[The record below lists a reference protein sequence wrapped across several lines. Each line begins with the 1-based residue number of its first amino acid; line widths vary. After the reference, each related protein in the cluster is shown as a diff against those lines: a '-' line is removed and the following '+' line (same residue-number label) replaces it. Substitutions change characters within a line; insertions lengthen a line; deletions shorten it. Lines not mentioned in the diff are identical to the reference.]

1 MYMFFVSRHLIHLP
15 RFIAFMSSFGGLFVH
30 EYSGRFLS
38 PTPVFT
44 SVTDT
49 QSDPPALVP
58 DTQYVS
64 TFSIEGQWY
73 LLWSGTG
80 SPHPGTKCRLLV
92 ATQVAGKYEESAVTF
107 ASISGITSSASKK
120 AE

>member
-1 MYMFFVSRHLIHLP
+1 
-15 RFIAFMSSFGGLFVH
+15 MSSFGGLFVH

-38 PTPVFT
+38 PRPVFT

-49 QSDPPALVP
+49 GDPL
-58 DTQYVS
+58 TLTMTTEYLS
-64 TFSIEGQWY
+64 TFSIDGQWY

-80 SPHPGTKCRLLV
+80 GTYPGTNARLLMPSW
-92 ATQVAGKYEESAVTF
+92 VAGKLEESAVTF
-107 ASISGITSSASKK
+107 ASVTFSPSISSSASKQ

>member
-1 MYMFFVSRHLIHLP
+1 
-15 RFIAFMSSFGGLFVH
+15 MSSFGGLFVH

-38 PTPVFT
+38 PRPVFT

-49 QSDPPALVP
+49 NDPPTL
-58 DTQYVS
+58 TMNTEYIS
-64 TFSIEGQWY
+64 TFSIDGQWY

-80 SPHPGTKCRLLV
+80 GTYPGTNARLLMPSW
-92 ATQVAGKYEESAVTF
+92 VAGKLEESAVTF
-107 ASISGITSSASKK
+107 ASVTGISSSASKQ